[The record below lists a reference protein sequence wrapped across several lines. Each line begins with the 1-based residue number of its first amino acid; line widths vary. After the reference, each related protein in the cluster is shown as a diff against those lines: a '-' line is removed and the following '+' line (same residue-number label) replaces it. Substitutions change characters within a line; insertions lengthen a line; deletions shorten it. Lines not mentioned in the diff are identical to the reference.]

1 MGDVIVRI
9 DVDMKWKANEIW
21 AYFGW
26 QEGDGEISYF
36 SENGAVLCSYF
47 YLAGKRISERR
58 DPFFSHSD
66 ETNNLFDSFTKL
78 LKIKQKITEQKFK

>member
-36 SENGAVLCSYF
+36 SENGARIMYDGGMYF
-47 YLAGKRISERR
+47 YLAGKRISEWL
-58 DPFFSHSD
+58 DPFFFPFRGN
-66 ETNNLFDSFTKL
+66 E
-78 LKIKQKITEQKFK
+78 